1 MDTDYR
7 ALCIELFGTDDE
19 QELRELAKKLTDN
32 RNAGRKKKFNKNE
45 IAEICALLNAG
56 VSIVEVARRYRT
68 TRQTIYKLVNE
79 IQEGSTMQIRYMYKN
94 RLCTII
100 NVDFAHETVGVVNL
114 TEDVLHRAF
123 GAVAQPTWQQFMDFL
138 AERCFPATR
147 ANAKALL
154 KALGLTAYDPLQ
166 IVEKTAGRMAEDDLW
181 MQFRYHSVKEAIS

>member
-7 ALCIELFGTDDE
+7 ALCIELFGTDNE
-19 QELRELAKKLTDN
+19 QELRKLAKKLTDN

-56 VSIVEVARRYRT
+56 VTIAEVARRYRT

-79 IQEGSTMQIRYMYKN
+79 PQEGSTMQIRYMYKN

-123 GAVAQPTWQQFMDFL
+123 GVVVQPTWQQFMDFL

>member
-1 MDTDYR
+1 MNTDYR

-32 RNAGRKKKFNKNE
+32 RNAGRKKMFNKNE

-56 VSIVEVARRYRT
+56 VTIAEVARRYRT

-100 NVDFAHETVGVVNL
+100 NVDFAHETVGIINL

-123 GAVAQPTWQQFMDFL
+123 GVVAQPTWQQFMDFL

>member
-19 QELRELAKKLTDN
+19 RELRKLAKKLTDN
-32 RNAGRKKKFNKNE
+32 RNAGRKKMFNKDE

-56 VSIVEVARRYRT
+56 VTIAEVARRYRT

-79 IQEGSTMQIRYMYKN
+79 PQEGSTMQIRYMYKN

-123 GAVAQPTWQQFMDFL
+123 GVVAQPTWQQFMDFL

-154 KALGLTAYDPLQ
+154 KELGLTAYDPLQ

-181 MQFRYHSVKEAIS
+181 MQFRYHTVKEAIS